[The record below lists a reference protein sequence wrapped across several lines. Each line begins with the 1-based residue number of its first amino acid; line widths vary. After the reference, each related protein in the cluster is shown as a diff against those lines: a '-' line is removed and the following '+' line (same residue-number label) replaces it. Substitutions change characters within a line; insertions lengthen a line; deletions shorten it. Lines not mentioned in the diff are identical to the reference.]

1 MSKRQ
6 IVRNMANRAFSGES
20 SDTHAMSYIARRIG
34 YSVPKA
40 KQFLRDLNRMGMVT
54 IAFSKRSV
62 IFVND

>member
-6 IVRNMANRAFSGES
+6 IVRNMANRAFAGES
-20 SDTHAMSYIARRIG
+20 STTHAISYVARRIG

-54 IAFSKRSV
+54 IAFAGQTV
-62 IFVND
+62 IFY